1 MEDLL
6 KLFFSA
12 LIKAIDED
20 YNDDNSKNN
29 LENNNLESIK
39 NIFKQGTYKS
49 KAYDYNNKKKGAGV
63 VNIIHN
69 NNNIEL
75 EHILNIIDRMDC
87 DKKHLAS
94 NHQHQLKR
102 TGTIKSDSYHK
113 LYYEQETLC
122 AKYIEGL
129 SSQSKY
135 AVKHM
140 ELDSISDLEA
150 VFMGYGSSHSSKT
163 YHSSPDIKKI
173 IKKEENSD
181 SFSVK
186 TYLDGKLAYS
196 CSYTKIQNA

>member
-20 YNDDNSKNN
+20 YNDVNSKNN

-49 KAYDYNNKKKGAGV
+49 KAYDYNNKKNGAGV
-63 VNIIHN
+63 VKIIHN

-87 DKKHLAS
+87 DKKHLAP

-102 TGTIKSDSYHK
+102 TGAIKSDSYK
-113 LYYEQETLC
+113 KIFYDQETLC
-122 AKYIEGL
+122 AKYIEGI

-135 AVKHM
+135 AIKHM

-150 VFMGYGSSHSSKT
+150 VFIGYGSSHSTKKQHPNPT
-163 YHSSPDIKKI
+163 IKKI
-173 IKKEENSD
+173 VTKEKNND
-181 SFSVK
+181 SFFVK
-186 TYLDGKLAYS
+186 TYFEEKLTYECAYE
-196 CSYTKIQNA
+196 KQ